1 MSIREPRRR
10 RPPARDGVKVA
21 TTTTVGGSYSRYVR
35 EWADAVAAQTRRPD
49 QIVIVDNGADDP
61 AAVARAAA
69 KVGAELI
76 VMPWT
81 VNYGR
86 ARNVGIAATSTGWV
100 QHADVDDLMYPHAL
114 ADTVPLTGEADV
126 VGWGWDRVE
135 HRRRR
140 QRIYGTH
147 QGPASLATLMP
158 ASGLSPFRR
167 ELWEQS
173 PYRDDLPSGWD
184 TALWRGFGH
193 LGARFVGT
201 PRPVFGYRWHPDSL
215 FHSRF
220 AAGDPQQVGVT
231 LGRLA
236 KRWPDETVVVVPW
249 RDQGCPHRQAAWDW
263 CRTRWEAYGLPVVT
277 ADVDGE
283 WNKPAALNAAVADLD
298 CRTVIVADADVMI
311 PPDRVAEAV
320 RIASYVPWVMP
331 HTRTVRLDADATAS
345 LLDGA
350 GPGRGRVMDPYPS
363 VAGGGL
369 FVMSRAQWRR
379 TGGMDPEFRGWG
391 AEDEAFAVVA
401 DGVLGPHVRLD
412 GDLTHLYHP
421 PGLRT
426 SHPRWEANAAL
437 FRQYRRAARTS
448 RAELIRM
455 LKGRPHTAVVRD
467 ARAPVNGRAT
477 LPASRTG
484 DPRVAEGP
492 GPAEA

>member
-1 MSIREPRRR
+1 MTF
-10 RPPARDGVKVA
+10 A
-21 TTTTVGGSYSRYVR
+21 TTTTVGGSYYRYVR

-49 QIVIVDNGADDP
+49 QIVMVDNGSDDP

-86 ARNVGIAATSTGWV
+86 ARNVAIAATSTGWV
-100 QHADVDDLMYPHAL
+100 QHADVDDLLYPHAI
-114 ADTVPLTGEADV
+114 ADTVALTGEADV
-126 VGWGWDRVE
+126 VGWGWDRTE

-140 QRIYGTH
+140 QRLYGTH
-147 QGPASLATLMP
+147 RGPATLQSAAP

-167 ELWEQS
+167 ELWERS

-201 PRPVFGYRWHPDSL
+201 ARPVFAYRWHPDSL
-215 FHSRF
+215 FHSRS

-236 KRWPDETVVVVPW
+236 ERWPDETVVVVPW

-263 CRTRWEAYGLPVVT
+263 CRNRWGAYGLPVVT

-311 PPDRVAEAV
+311 LPERVAEAV
-320 RIASYVPWVMP
+320 RLSPFRPWVMP
-331 HTRTVRLDADATAS
+331 HTRTVRLDAEATAS
-345 LLDGA
+345 LLDGEEP
-350 GPGRGRVMDPYPS
+350 GPGRVMDPYPS

-369 FVMSRAQWRR
+369 FVLSRAQWRR

-401 DGVLGPHVRLD
+401 DGILGPHVRLD
-412 GDLTHLYHP
+412 GDLTHLFHP

-426 SHPRWEANAAL
+426 KDPRWEANATL
-437 FRQYRRAARTS
+437 FRQYRKASKAS
-448 RAELIRM
+448 RSELLRM
-455 LKGRPHTAVVRD
+455 LKGRAHTAAVRD
-467 ARAPVNGRAT
+467 ARTPVDGRAI
-477 LPASRTG
+477 LPASRGGRPSRSGGSRTG
-484 DPRVAEGP
+484 QA
-492 GPAEA
+492 